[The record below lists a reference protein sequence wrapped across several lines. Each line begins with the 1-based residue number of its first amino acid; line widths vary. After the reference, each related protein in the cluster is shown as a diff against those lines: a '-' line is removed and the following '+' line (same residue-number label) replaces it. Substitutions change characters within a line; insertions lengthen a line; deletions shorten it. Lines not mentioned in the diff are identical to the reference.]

1 MADAAEWAA
10 GVNAVETLG
19 LLLVV
24 LPLSVVVYCVVTYWP
39 ERRPS
44 DRRTKRAELEVV
56 DSDTDSNT

>member
-10 GVNAVETLG
+10 RVNALETLG
-19 LLLVV
+19 LLFVV
-24 LPLSVVVYCVVTYWP
+24 LPLSAAVYCVVAYWP